1 MSILIIGVVVL
12 VAWKIGS
19 FVARFLGG
27 LLIILIIAGLIWG
40 GPHFGQMN
48 APLALAVGL
57 GLWMLGHWLFA
68 FKHKV
73 WRNSLALR
81 LFSLPGLHLFAPIP
95 TNRSYA
101 QPEWE

>member
-1 MSILIIGVVVL
+1 MSILMICL
-12 VAWKIGS
+12 VALLIWKFGS
-19 FVARFLGG
+19 FAARFLGG
-27 LLIILIIAGLIWG
+27 LLIVLTIAGLSSD
-40 GPHFGQMN
+40 GPHFVAMN
-48 APLALAVGL
+48 APLAMATGF

-73 WRNSLALR
+73 WRNSLALK

-95 TNRSYA
+95 TNHSSA